1 MKKGILV
8 RQTDIGADQKS
19 SGRPWQ
25 GEKSPGA
32 FRTITEV
39 SNELELPQHVLRF
52 WETKFPQIKPVKR
65 RGGRRYYRPE
75 DIVLIKG
82 IKSLLYVEGYTIKGV
97 QKLLRETGK
106 SAAMESE
113 TENMEV
119 SAKGGTSAQG
129 NLSLKSP
136 VQAELETTLQELED
150 LRALLSKITV

>member
-1 MKKGILV
+1 V
-8 RQTDIGADQKS
+8 RQTETGS
-19 SGRPWQ
+19 ERRNTGRAWE
-25 GEKSPGA
+25 GSKSPEA

-97 QKLLRETGK
+97 QKLLRETGR
-106 SAAMESE
+106 SAAIDAEAAEATDSSSPDQETHVTSEPESPFLGQLE
-113 TENMEV
+113 AT
-119 SAKGGTSAQG
+119 
-129 NLSLKSP
+129 LR
-136 VQAELETTLQELED
+136 ELEELRRF
-150 LRALLSKITV
+150 LGKIVS

>member
-1 MKKGILV
+1 MKIGILV
-8 RQTDIGADQKS
+8 RQTETG
-19 SGRPWQ
+19 SGHQDTERSWP
-25 GEKSPGA
+25 GSKSPGA

-39 SNELELPQHVLRF
+39 STELELPQHVLRF

-106 SAAMESE
+106 SAAMGAEPEEGADSSDA
-113 TENMEV
+113 V
-119 SAKGGTSAQG
+119 DGPQG
-129 NLSLKSP
+129 SLSLESP
-136 VQAELETTLQELED
+136 FRGELEATLRELED
-150 LRALLSKITV
+150 LRGFLRKIVG